1 MTNVTAN
8 ALEIYKGYNKQIC
21 LENKSGISTF
31 IEWQKCST
39 LQKREKIINYL
50 GGKEIKIDI
59 VRFFKIVYIPKLST

>member
-1 MTNVTAN
+1 MQ
-8 ALEIYKGYNKQIC
+8 GYNKQIC

>member
-21 LENKSGISTF
+21 LENKSGISTL

-59 VRFFKIVYIPKLST
+59 VRFFKIFYIPKLST